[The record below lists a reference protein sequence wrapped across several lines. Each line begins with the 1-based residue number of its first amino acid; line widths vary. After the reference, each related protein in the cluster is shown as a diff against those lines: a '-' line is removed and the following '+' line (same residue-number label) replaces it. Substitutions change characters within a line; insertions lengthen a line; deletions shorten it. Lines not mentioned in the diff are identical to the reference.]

1 MNSSEIS
8 IAECILRIVPDA
20 SFYMVGEDY
29 NTIDWSDSREKPTL
43 QEIENI
49 RTVII
54 NELPLKILRSERN
67 LLLEES
73 DKYSLPDFP
82 HSSEEVRQEWLNYRQ
97 NLRNITTQTP
107 SLDENGFLI
116 GITWP
121 TKPS

>member
-1 MNSSEIS
+1 M
-8 IAECILRIVPDA
+8 
-20 SFYMVGEDY
+20 
-29 NTIDWSDSREKPTL
+29 T
-43 QEIENI
+43 EIENEEI
-49 RTVII
+49 VTELTNEEIAMELLRDQRNVI
-54 NELPLKILRSERN
+54 LKRS
-67 LLLEES
+67 
-73 DKYSLPDFP
+73 DIYVLPDFP